1 MGIGQTILDILSY
14 LFWLRSRGVNEPESE
29 RIGVDVVIHTTHKW
43 ALKLG
48 SRFIASCALLAFF
61 LCCVF
66 THSVYFSLFVSLDCF
81 DSRILNPVDGRTFDD
96 PSQSASQPASEPKLV
111 VVVHW
116 SYNIRGSSSSLSSIQ
131 VKQRELGTQ
140 NRTKCLLLVVVCRS
154 VSVAVGMWIP
164 ALFVCQCNRFKRF
177 CMYRCV
183 RCSSVLFLFQHCWV
197 SQIAVPQNL
206 FRFSSVEDNFCRQ
219 TPTHSK
225 HSFDA
230 SVFVAD

>member
-61 LCCVF
+61 LCFVF

-96 PSQSASQPASEPKLV
+96 PSQSASQRAQVGSCSTLIVFGARRGRCRRLSKWNKENS
-111 VVVHW
+111 VH
-116 SYNIRGSSSSLSSIQ
+116 RKEHTACCSSSSVGQWVLLWGCGYQLSLCVSVTVSWDSACIGVFVVPLYYSYSSIAES
-131 VKQRELGTQ
+131 VK
-140 NRTKCLLLVVVCRS
+140 
-154 VSVAVGMWIP
+154 
-164 ALFVCQCNRFKRF
+164 
-177 CMYRCV
+177 
-183 RCSSVLFLFQHCWV
+183 
-197 SQIAVPQNL
+197 
-206 FRFSSVEDNFCRQ
+206 
-219 TPTHSK
+219 
-225 HSFDA
+225 
-230 SVFVAD
+230 

>member
-96 PSQSASQPASEPKLV
+96 PSQSASQRAQVGSCSTLIVQHSGLV
-111 VVVHW
+111 VVVVVVYP
-116 SYNIRGSSSSLSSIQ
+116 SETKRTRYTEQNEMLVARRRLSVSECCCGDVDTSSL
-131 VKQRELGTQ
+131 
-140 NRTKCLLLVVVCRS
+140 C
-154 VSVAVGMWIP
+154 VSV
-164 ALFVCQCNRFKRF
+164 
-177 CMYRCV
+177 
-183 RCSSVLFLFQHCWV
+183 
-197 SQIAVPQNL
+197 
-206 FRFSSVEDNFCRQ
+206 
-219 TPTHSK
+219 
-225 HSFDA
+225 
-230 SVFVAD
+230 

>member
-1 MGIGQTILDILSY
+1 MEE
-14 LFWLRSRGVNEPESE
+14 RSMTP
-29 RIGVDVVIHTTHKW
+29 
-43 ALKLG
+43 
-48 SRFIASCALLAFF
+48 
-61 LCCVF
+61 
-66 THSVYFSLFVSLDCF
+66 
-81 DSRILNPVDGRTFDD
+81 
-96 PSQSASQPASEPKLV
+96 ASQPASEPKLV

-116 SYNIRGSSSSLSSIQ
+116 SYNIRGSSSSLSSSIQ

-140 NRTKCLLLVVVCRS
+140 KRTKCLLLVVVCRS

-206 FRFSSVEDNFCRQ
+206 FRFSSFEDNFCRQ

-225 HSFDA
+225 HSCDA
-230 SVFVAD
+230 SVVVFVAALRYIWQCVRTIDGSIHAFVTIFLLIIVYLVRGCFCSPLLLLFESRWKSVLITLVTYASYEADEQTNLQL